1 MTSIGANA
9 FVNPYYG
16 VNQAGGVKPTDL
28 IKEKEKEAKDALV
41 SGSGVD
47 ASSIKPDA
55 AQEFLDYAKLSVP
68 ERIRKQFLESKGLD
82 EKSLA
87 AMSDED
93 RQKIEDEFRE
103 FLEAKF
109 KEKMAKDNQEKLEK
123 AGGGLRPGLIAD
135 ITV

>member
-1 MTSIGANA
+1 MTAIGSNP

-16 VNQAGGVKPTDL
+16 INQAGGAKPTDYAKS
-28 IKEKEKEAKDALV
+28 KEDAAKDAMV
-41 SGSGVD
+41 TGSGVD
-47 ASSIKPDA
+47 TSKVKPDA

-109 KEKMAKDNQEKLEK
+109 KEKMAKDNQEKMEK
-123 AGGGLRPGLIAD
+123 AGGLRPGMIAD
-135 ITV
+135 IVV

>member
-1 MTSIGANA
+1 MTAIGANA

-16 VNQAGGVKPTDL
+16 VNQASGVKPADL
-28 IKEKEKEAKDALV
+28 IKEQEKAAKDALIN
-41 SGSGVD
+41 GSGIDTSKV
-47 ASSIKPDA
+47 KPDA

-87 AMSDED
+87 EMSDEE

-103 FLEAKF
+103 LLEAKF

-123 AGGGLRPGLIAD
+123 AAGLRPGMIAD
-135 ITV
+135 IVV

>member
-1 MTSIGANA
+1 MTAIGANA

-16 VNQAGGVKPTDL
+16 VNQASGVKPTDL
-28 IKEKEKEAKDALV
+28 IKEQEKAAKDALING
-41 SGSGVD
+41 GST
-47 ASSIKPDA
+47 STSKIKPDA

-82 EKSLA
+82 EESLA
-87 AMSDED
+87 QMSDED

-103 FLEAKF
+103 LLEAKF

-123 AGGGLRPGLIAD
+123 AAGLRPGMIAD